1 MHSRTGWI
9 IAAAIAGSTS
19 SSAYAQSIT
28 TGAVQGRVTDT
39 ATAEPL
45 AGVTVVAVGAS
56 PEPQSALT
64 DEDGTYKITEL
75 LPGEYTVSFYVGD
88 LTVTRS
94 NVRVGA
100 NNVTPVFQ
108 KIRLTDQPGTIIDV
122 VDVPPQI
129 NPASTT
135 KGSKYGRDAIE
146 KGVTRGR
153 GFEDIAGQQAGTH
166 NDGVGLAVSGSTSLE
181 NRYLVDGI
189 DITGLTYGTVGTPI
203 LNEFIEEVEMI
214 AGGYNAEWGRAI
226 GGIVNVIT
234 RSGSNKFRGSVFGTI
249 TPGFLAKRGQ
259 STPVNASSIDV
270 ESNRAYSGDF
280 GVELG
285 GPIIKD
291 RLFFYVGFAPQLART
306 DYTRITKRQTDCRKL
321 LPDGTL
327 SGCDPRLGAQGGNAD
342 GAADVDPSTGFYIT
356 DELDRETRA
365 GTSRQYTAL
374 GKLNLAITPKDQA
387 QLTLIAVPS
396 SGESPGLYGL
406 PTSGGRS
413 SGLTTD
419 AAVRWTSKLND
430 DRTEVEAV
438 VAWHRSTNNS
448 GSIDPSLD
456 DQPRQILRG
465 GNLGTWS
472 GLGGESAKTAAGC
485 TDGGAGDPYSA
496 ITNCPMETVT
506 YALGGPGSISRDS
519 EDRRMARVTGTHRFR
534 LGGTHEL
541 KAGLDFENDAKETAR
556 LYSGGAFIQNDVGSS
571 IRVTRWV
578 QLAPMGDK
586 EPRFDQMCTTSDPT
600 GGNGMAG
607 TKTYA
612 CDHLSGIP
620 GAPGTSI
627 VGETINWA
635 GFLRDS
641 WAIRSNLVVNA
652 GLRYEEQRLRY
663 ASNLQGTVD
672 ALTGNNIGKNAM
684 TLDKNFAPRIGVI
697 WDPTRVGA
705 SKIFGAWGRFYE
717 SIPMDINDRSFG
729 GEVSFAQT
737 FTSGSGRQPCG
748 PTDPRIGGPDGTG
761 CINPSGPASEET
773 LIGSSGVLVAP
784 GIKAQYMDEVLAG
797 VEYQLAPDLK
807 LGITY
812 QNRRL
817 GRVIE
822 DVSTDGASTYIIA
835 NPGEWSKSEEDKLEE
850 RIARTD
856 DATTKGRLQRQ
867 LTLYKGIRGFDR
879 PNRTYDALELNLAR
893 QFSKGLFA
901 AASYTY
907 SRTMGNYPGSLSYDN
922 GQIDPNISSQ
932 YDLIELLANRQGKLP
947 QDRPHSIKLDGHY
960 TLDLGTNNAMTIGGR
975 VRMVSGP
982 PRSALGAHYL
992 YGPDESFLLPRG
1004 IMGRTEIEHGID
1016 VHLAYVRKLSR
1027 GRKAE
1032 LYIDVFNLYDNQA
1045 TFDTDQT
1052 YAPAIRRAA
1061 PGAGGGSE
1069 NNVNPVVGGTYEDLM
1084 WAKAIDSTGNETG
1097 TPTARNPNF
1106 GKTTSRY
1113 APTSARIG
1121 FRLTF

>member
-1 MHSRTGWI
+1 MHSRTSWF
-9 IAAAIAGSTS
+9 IAAAIA
-19 SSAYAQSIT
+19 SSAGSASAQSVT
-28 TGAVQGRVTDT
+28 TGAVQGRVVDK
-39 ATAEPL
+39 ATKEPL
-45 AGVTVVAVGAS
+45 AGVTVVAIGAS

-64 DEDGTYKITEL
+64 DEEGTYKITEL
-75 LPGEYTVSFYVGD
+75 LPGDYAVSFYIGD
-88 LTVTRS
+88 LTVTHS
-94 NVRVGA
+94 NVHVSA
-100 NNVTPVFQ
+100 NDVTPVHA

-122 VDVPPQI
+122 EDVPPQI

-135 KGSKYGRDAIE
+135 KGSKYGRKHIE
-146 KGVTRGR
+146 AVPTQGR
-153 GFEDIAGQQAGTH
+153 GFEGTAGNQPGTH

-203 LNEFIEEVEMI
+203 LSEFIEEVEVI

-234 RSGSNKFRGSVFGTI
+234 RSGSNTFRGSVFGTI
-249 TPGFLAKRGQ
+249 SPGFLAKRGQ

-270 ESNRAYSGDF
+270 EANRAYAADF

-306 DYTRITKRQTDCRKL
+306 DYTRITKRQTDCRQL
-321 LPDGTL
+321 LPSGEL
-327 SGCDPRLGAQGGNAD
+327 SGCDPRLGSQGGFAD
-342 GAADVDPSTGFYIT
+342 GSADVDPATGFYIT
-356 DELDRETRA
+356 DELDRETRSA
-365 GTSRQYTAL
+365 VSRQYSAL
-374 GKLNLAITPKDQA
+374 GKLNLAISPKDQA
-387 QLTLIAVPS
+387 QLSFIAVPS

-406 PTSGGRS
+406 PSSGGRS

-419 AAVRWTSKLND
+419 AALRWTSKLNQ
-430 DRTEVEAV
+430 DRTEVEAL
-438 VAWHRSTNNS
+438 VAWHRATSSS

-465 GNLGTWS
+465 GSLGTWA

-485 TDGGAGDPYSA
+485 TDGGAGDPYAA
-496 ITNCPMETVT
+496 ITNCPMETVS
-506 YALGGPGSISRDS
+506 YAIGGPGSLSRDR
-519 EDRRMARVTGTHRFR
+519 EDRRMARLTATQRFR
-534 LGGTHEL
+534 AAGTHEL
-541 KAGLDFENDAKETAR
+541 KAGLDFEDDTKETAR
-556 LYSGGAFIQNDVGSS
+556 LYSGGAFLQNDVGSS

-578 QLAPMGDK
+578 QLAPPGDK
-586 EPRFDQMCTTSDPT
+586 EPRFDQVCTTPDPT

-607 TKTYA
+607 TRTYA
-612 CDHLSGIP
+612 CDHLSGTP

-627 VGETINWA
+627 IGETINWA

-641 WAIRSNLVVNA
+641 WAIKSNLVLNA
-652 GLRYEEQRLRY
+652 GIRYEEQRLRY
-663 ASNLQGTVD
+663 ASNLQGTD
-672 ALTGNNIGKNAM
+672 DPLTGNRIGQDAM
-684 TLDKNFAPRIGVI
+684 KLDKNFAPRLGLI

-705 SKIFGAWGRFYE
+705 SKLFGSWGRFYE

-729 GEVSFAQT
+729 GEVSFVQT
-737 FTSGSGRQPCG
+737 YTNGNGRQPCG
-748 PTDPRIGGPDGTG
+748 PTDPRIGGPDGVG
-761 CINPSGPASEET
+761 CLTPSGPATEET
-773 LIGSSGVLVAP
+773 LLGSSGVLVAP

-835 NPGEWSKSEEDKLEE
+835 NPGEWSQAEEDALEE

-856 DATTKGRLQRQ
+856 DAVTKNRLVRQ
-867 LTLYKGIRGFDR
+867 LRLFKGIRGFDR
-879 PNRTYDALELNLAR
+879 PRRSYDALELNVAR

-901 AASYTY
+901 QASYTF

-922 GQIDPNISSQ
+922 GQMDPNISSQ
-932 YDLIELLANRQGKLP
+932 YDLIELLANRSGKLP
-947 QDRPHSIKLDGHY
+947 QDRPHSIKIDGHY
-960 TLDLGTNNAMTIGGR
+960 TFDFGASDAMTVGGR
-975 VRMVSGP
+975 VRMVSGGP
-982 PRSALGAHYL
+982 KSALGAHYL

-1004 IMGRTEIEHGID
+1004 IMGRSEIEHGID
-1016 VHLAYVRKLSR
+1016 VHLAYARKLSR
-1027 GRKAE
+1027 TMKAE
-1032 LYIDVFNLYDNQA
+1032 VFIDVFNLYDKQGS
-1045 TFDTDQT
+1045 FDTDQT
-1052 YAPAIRRAA
+1052 YAPAIRRLA

-1084 WAKAIDSTGNETG
+1084 WAKTIDSTGNETSI
-1097 TPTARNPNF
+1097 PTARNPNF

-1113 APTSARIG
+1113 APTSARVG